1 MDIERLNKIN
11 INILNKMDL
20 KIFHIYI
27 YIYINI
33 KLNK

>member
-27 YIYINI
+27 YINI
-33 KLNK
+33 KLNI

>member
-11 INILNKMDL
+11 IKILNKMDL

-27 YIYINI
+27 YKY
-33 KLNK
+33 

>member
-20 KIFHIYI
+20 KNIP